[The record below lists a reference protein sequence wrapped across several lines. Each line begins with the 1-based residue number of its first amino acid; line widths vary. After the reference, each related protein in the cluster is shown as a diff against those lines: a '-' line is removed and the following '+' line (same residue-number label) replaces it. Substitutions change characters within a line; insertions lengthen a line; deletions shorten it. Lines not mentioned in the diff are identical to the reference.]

1 MTYEAP
7 IRVRRLPFQLDRGT
21 SPATLKRPMSGIAH
35 RRSLSTKLRI
45 AILGST
51 LLALVLALG
60 ATIVYDLQTWH
71 RDWIA
76 DVQAQAELL
85 GHASADDLVAGEADG
100 AQKTLA
106 MLRLQPKVR
115 NAAIYDAHGRL
126 FASWRASGAMLPP
139 PTLQQAD
146 PVDSD
151 VLAQHD
157 LAVRTPIVEQG
168 RTIGT
173 VYVRARDELDER
185 IVSYSMLA
193 LVLILLALAVTW
205 AVSSWLQ
212 AIVTRPLAA
221 MTDIARDAMQHGVLS
236 RRATKL
242 GDDEVG
248 ELVDAFNGLLAEIER
263 RKSEQEAAAAD
274 KDREVVERMR
284 LNEELERRVQ
294 MRTAQLQESNNDL
307 IAATREAENAN
318 RAKSEFLSN
327 MSHELRTPLN
337 AIIGFGQL
345 LGRDDAASVSAERS
359 RGFVKHIVD
368 AGNHLLTLINEILN
382 LAQIESGKLSISL
395 EPVQLREVLE
405 ECHALTRTASAQR
418 GIRLLFPMET
428 PLSVNA
434 DRTRLKQVLLNLLSN
449 AVKYNREHGAVIVE
463 CTAGDEGRVR
473 ISIQDT
479 GAGLTA
485 DQLRSLF
492 QPFNRLGR
500 DGTGIEGSGI
510 GLVLTKRLV
519 ELMGGTIGVHSTPGT
534 GSTFWIDLRSAERV
548 RVDLASVEPRLPTPT
563 ELVGGDPQ
571 VATILCV
578 DDNRANLALLTE
590 ALSLRADCLVLTATD
605 GQAGVEMARNH
616 SPDVILMDNN
626 MPVMSGRDAMRIL
639 RADPATAGIPVIAVS
654 AAAMPAMVSSG
665 LEQGYFRYLVKPYD
679 LVDLTDAVD
688 AAIDSVRRTAPR

>member
-1 MTYEAP
+1 MSP
-7 IRVRRLPFQLDRGT
+7 IAQ
-21 SPATLKRPMSGIAH
+21 

-51 LLALVLALG
+51 LMALVLALG

-71 RDWIA
+71 RGWIA
-76 DVQAQAELL
+76 DVRAQAELL
-85 GHASADDLVAGEADG
+85 GHASADDLAAGNPRG
-100 AQKTLA
+100 AQDALA
-106 MLRLQPKVR
+106 MLRLQPKMR
-115 NAAIYDAHGRL
+115 NAAVYDAQGRL
-126 FASWRASGAMLPP
+126 FASWRAAAATQPP
-139 PTLQQAD
+139 PTLQQAGAVD
-146 PVDSD
+146 PEVPA
-151 VLAQHD
+151 LHD
-157 LAVRTPIVEQG
+157 LVVRAPIVDQG

-185 IVSYSMLA
+185 IASYGLLA
-193 LVLILLALAVTW
+193 LALILLALAATW

-221 MTDIARDAMQHGVLS
+221 MTDIARDAMRHGVLS

-242 GDDEVG
+242 GNDEVG

-274 KDREVVERMR
+274 KDREVTERRETQQEVMR

-294 MRTAQLQESNNDL
+294 VRTAQLEESNREL
-307 IAATREAENAN
+307 LAATRDAESAN

-345 LGRDDAASVSAERS
+345 LGHDGVDSELPERS

-368 AGNHLLTLINEILN
+368 AGNHLLTLINEVLN

-395 EPVQLREVLE
+395 EPVELREVLE

-418 GIRLLFPMET
+418 GIRLLFPMDT

-463 CTAGDEGRVR
+463 CSAGDEGRIR
-473 ISIQDT
+473 IAIQDT
-479 GAGLTA
+479 GAGLTPE
-485 DQLRSLF
+485 QLRSLF

-519 ELMGGTIGVHSTPGT
+519 ELMGGTMGVHSTPGA
-534 GSTFWIDLRSAERV
+534 GSTFWIDLRSAERLQ
-548 RVDLASVEPRLPTPT
+548 VDLASVAPRLPTPT

-571 VATILCV
+571 VTTILCV

-605 GQAGVEMARNH
+605 GRAGVEMARSH

-626 MPVMSGRDAMRIL
+626 MPVMSGREAMRIL
-639 RADPATAGIPVIAVS
+639 RADPVTADIPVIAVS
-654 AAAMPAMVSSG
+654 AAAMPTMVSSG
-665 LEQGYFRYLVKPYD
+665 LAQGYFRYLVKPYD

-688 AAIDSVRRTAPR
+688 AAIDASRRTAPR